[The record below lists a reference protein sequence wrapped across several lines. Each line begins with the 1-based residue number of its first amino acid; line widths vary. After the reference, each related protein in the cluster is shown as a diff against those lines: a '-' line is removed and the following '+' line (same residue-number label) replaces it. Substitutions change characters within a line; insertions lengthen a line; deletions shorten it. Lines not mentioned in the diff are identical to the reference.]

1 MTCAKS
7 RLALLSSFVQT
18 LINFRDRVLN
28 QHFRESRAAAAV
40 ASVPQDVSTTISS
53 EFLDALPPEMR
64 AEVLAQEAL
73 ERARR
78 AQQQQQQQAAAAA
91 AAQAAGNEG
100 EAPAAGENQPVAP
113 GISTAGAAA
122 AAPGAAAGAGGMMD
136 LDPAA
141 FLASLDPQLRET
153 VLLEQGEEMLDI
165 LPPDLRAE

>member
-91 AAQAAGNEG
+91 AQAAGNEG

-113 GISTAGAAA
+113 GTSTAGAAA